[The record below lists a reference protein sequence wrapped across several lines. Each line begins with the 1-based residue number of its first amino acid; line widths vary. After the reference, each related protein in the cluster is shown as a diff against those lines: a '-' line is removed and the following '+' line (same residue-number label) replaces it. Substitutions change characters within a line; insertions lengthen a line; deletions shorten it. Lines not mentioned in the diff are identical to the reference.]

1 MSTKAAELYALLF
14 VGPSAVLPPGL
25 ARKGDI
31 YRVWMNFRREN
42 GGHISKDDFKSLMP
56 KLAKQVEDH
65 YRCLEDSGNL
75 VTFNTIKTNVTRI
88 IRAGDY
94 LNNSGGRINDEKF
107 IQEHTAFFSEVVYLK
122 KSTQKEPVT
131 SAEVFF

>member
-1 MSTKAAELYALLF
+1 MPTKAAELYALLF
-14 VGPSAVLPPGL
+14 IGPSEVLPPGL
-25 ARKGDI
+25 ARKSDI
-31 YRVWMNFRREN
+31 YRVWMHYRREN
-42 GGHISKDDFKSLMP
+42 GGHISKDDFKIFMP

-65 YRCLEDSGNL
+65 YQCFEDSGNL

-94 LNNSGGRINDEKF
+94 LNNCGGRINDEKF